1 MEAAFLSLL
10 DFNLHI
16 EPDEYYR
23 YAAEIYERPHHTKHE
38 IRKIAEI
45 SGD

>member
-23 YAAEIYERPHHTKHE
+23 YAAEIHTKHE